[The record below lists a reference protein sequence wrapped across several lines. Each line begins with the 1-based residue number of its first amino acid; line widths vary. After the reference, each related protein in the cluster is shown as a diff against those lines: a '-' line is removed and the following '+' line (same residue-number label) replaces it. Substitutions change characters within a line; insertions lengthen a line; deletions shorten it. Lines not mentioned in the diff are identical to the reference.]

1 MIWNPRPPRLLVGLG
16 FALFTL
22 VVLSASFS
30 APLEAQILK
39 RIKKTVTKA
48 AEQESLNQIDRMV
61 RGKVRCVFDDF
72 ECIRKNEKSGEGVVL
87 TDDNGQILVDK
98 NGQPVSDSEQ
108 GAEIAQDRQV
118 RPGEGVW
125 ANYDFVPGDDILYF
139 DDYSGDRVGS
149 FPRRMN
155 FVRGNW
161 EVVEWQ
167 GRRLL
172 RNSGPRYAAIEIPLP
187 SALPDR
193 FTIEFEVYMP
203 HGNHRLAV
211 ATYSPAADGGN
222 WTKLR
227 GNFFQAGGSGPGS
240 GVVTRERGGPEALTR
255 GQEFEE
261 ALSPL
266 RITVDERYA
275 MVYVGSKRV
284 ANVPNAELQR
294 SATVYIENMY
304 MNGSD
309 NPIYIGPIRI
319 AGGGRDL
326 YDRLA
331 KDGRIATQGIL
342 FATNSDRIRPESTPT
357 LEEIGTMLKDHPELR
372 IAIEGH
378 TDSDGEDA
386 YNQTLSEKRAAAVKA
401 YLIATY
407 GIQDSRLRTAGFG
420 ESKPV
425 EDNATPEG
433 KQQNRRVELVRVEP

>member
-1 MIWNPRPPRLLVGLG
+1 MG

-22 VVLSASFS
+22 AVVAALSP

-39 RIKKTVTKA
+39 QIKKTVTKA
-48 AEQESLNQIDRMV
+48 AEQESLNQIDRLV
-61 RGKVRCVFDDF
+61 RGKIRCVFDDL
-72 ECIRKNEKSGEGVVL
+72 ECVRDGEQSGKGVVL
-87 TDDNGQILVDK
+87 TDDEGEIMVDQDGK
-98 NGQPVSDSEQ
+98 PVSDPKK
-108 GAEIAQDRQV
+108 GAEIAQEKQV
-118 RPGEGVW
+118 KPGEGVW

-193 FTIEFEVYMP
+193 FTIEFDVYMP

-227 GNFFQAGGSGPGS
+227 GNFFQAGGRGPGS
-240 GVVTRERGGPEALTR
+240 GVVTGERGGPEALTR

-294 SATVYIENMY
+294 SETVYIENMY

-331 KDGRIATQGIL
+331 KEGRVATQGIF

-401 YLIATY
+401 YLTATY
-407 GIQDSRLRTAGFG
+407 GIQDSRLQTAGFG

-433 KQQNRRVELVRVEP
+433 KQQNRRVELVRVEQ